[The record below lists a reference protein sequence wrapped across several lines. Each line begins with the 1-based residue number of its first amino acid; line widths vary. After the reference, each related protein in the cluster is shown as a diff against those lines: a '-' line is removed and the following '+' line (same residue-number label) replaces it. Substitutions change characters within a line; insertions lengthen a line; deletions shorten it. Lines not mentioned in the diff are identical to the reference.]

1 MFDVKVQSEQSSLV
15 SSRYSLR
22 SQARLEYFKFKKIID
37 LPKIYFTRFWYL
49 DCQARAGRRGQTRD
63 QTESSSSNATL
74 PETGALYRYAPQ

>member
-37 LPKIYFTRFWYL
+37 LPKIYFNDFDILIVRHEQFFS
-49 DCQARAGRRGQTRD
+49 RPGQLNKMGDVPCTPLRKNS
-63 QTESSSSNATL
+63 TKI
-74 PETGALYRYAPQ
+74 Y